1 MVAKQEHDWAGDY
14 DIFDPE
20 YVRDPHPIWEGLRG
34 TCPIAHSERWGG
46 SWLPTRYEDVFDI
59 AQDYERFSSR
69 SITVTPVPHE
79 QAAAADYGIKALPIA
94 VDPPVHT
101 WSRKLLLPA
110 FNLKSVQKWEPVT
123 RELCRSLVDGFVD
136 KGHADA
142 AAGYAQQIP
151 VRVIAE
157 MLGIPKERSEE
168 FTDWVRGV
176 LEIGLTNPEVRVAS
190 RAKIIGFFRECIAE
204 RKVKP
209 GDDLISEMLAAEV
222 DGKPVADD
230 DIIGICTLLLVA
242 GIDTTWSAIGSSL
255 WHLATH
261 EEDRKRL
268 AADPSLMTTTVEELL
283 RAYSPVTMARIVDQ
297 DTEVNGCP
305 MKAGDRILMAF
316 PAANRDPEK
325 FPDADKVVIDRQKN
339 PHIAFGVGIHRCVGS
354 NLARMEV
361 RVALEEWMSRI
372 PDFWIEEPEKVTW
385 AGGQVRGP
393 RTCPVVFPV
402 N

>member
-261 EEDRKRL
+261 EDGRRPEPDDDDRRR
-268 AADPSLMTTTVEELL
+268 AAASVL
-283 RAYSPVTMARIVDQ
+283 
-297 DTEVNGCP
+297 
-305 MKAGDRILMAF
+305 AGDDGA
-316 PAANRDPEK
+316 
-325 FPDADKVVIDRQKN
+325 
-339 PHIAFGVGIHRCVGS
+339 HRRSGH
-354 NLARMEV
+354 
-361 RVALEEWMSRI
+361 
-372 PDFWIEEPEKVTW
+372 
-385 AGGQVRGP
+385 
-393 RTCPVVFPV
+393 
-402 N
+402 

>member
-1 MVAKQEHDWAGDY
+1 M
-14 DIFDPE
+14 
-20 YVRDPHPIWEGLRG
+20 L
-34 TCPIAHSERWGG
+34 
-46 SWLPTRYEDVFDI
+46 DVFDI
-59 AQDYERFSSR
+59 AQDHERFSSR

-79 QAAAADYGIKALPIA
+79 QAAAADYGIKALPIS

-110 FNLKSVQKWEPVT
+110 FNLQSMQKWEPVT
-123 RELCRSLVDGFVD
+123 RDLCRSLVDGFVNA
-136 KGHADA
+136 GRADA

-151 VRVIAE
+151 VRVIAG
-157 MLGIPKERSEE
+157 MLGIPADMSDT

-176 LEIGLTNPEVRVAS
+176 LEIGLTNPEVRIAS

-204 RKVKP
+204 RRINP

-222 DGKPVADD
+222 DGAPVADD

-261 EEDRKRL
+261 ADDRHRL
-268 AADPSLMTTTVEELL
+268 AADPTLMGTAVEELL
-283 RAYSPVTMARIVDQ
+283 RAYAPVTMARIVAE
-297 DTEVNGCP
+297 DTEVAGCP

-325 FPDADKVVIDRQKN
+325 FPDADKILLDRQKN
-339 PHIAFGVGIHRCVGS
+339 AHIAFGVGIHRCVGS

-372 PDFWIEEPEKVTW
+372 PDFWIEDSNDVTW

-393 RTCPVVFPV
+393 RSCVVVFPAA
-402 N
+402 